1 MEFKSQY
8 EILRERLIEEGK
20 LKELSSAESFKILSD
35 LHAKF
40 SEGES
45 EIKKDE
51 LEAEQE
57 LATLLLNA

>member
-8 EILRERLIEEGK
+8 EILRERLIGEGK
-20 LKELSSAESFKILSD
+20 LKELTPAESFKILAD

>member
-1 MEFKSQY
+1 MEYKSQY
-8 EILRERLIEEGK
+8 EILRERLMKEGK

-35 LHAKF
+35 LHEKF
-40 SEGES
+40 SKGES

-51 LEAEQE
+51 MEAELE